1 MSGYCHC
8 ADSQGRELA
17 ETGRPTSGH
26 ATGREGR
33 SPSPYLQS
41 SSSSAHLLPASLWGV
56 RRRAWSANV
65 TRAPLST
72 AAAGPRGALRPLGR
86 GTLTSGRMQLR
97 AWQVGHRWVSG
108 SCNSAEL
115 PCAGRHLHPIPAAR
129 LREPVP
135 SSSDPMC
142 NDAGGGAGP
151 PSPAE
156 MARSGLLS
164 RVTPRTVLSLR
175 RFGAAPR

>member
-1 MSGYCHC
+1 MTFSAFRSRFPEVSGYCHC

-41 SSSSAHLLPASLWGV
+41 SSSSAHLLPASLWGA

-86 GTLTSGRMQLR
+86 GPSPLGGCSSELGKWDTGGFQGPVTQQSSPVLGGTCTPSLQPDFGSRSRLLPTPCVTMPVEALGPPHLLKWHAQ
-97 AWQVGHRWVSG
+97 G
-108 SCNSAEL
+108 SC
-115 PCAGRHLHPIPAAR
+115 PG
-129 LREPVP
+129 
-135 SSSDPMC
+135 
-142 NDAGGGAGP
+142 
-151 PSPAE
+151 
-156 MARSGLLS
+156 
-164 RVTPRTVLSLR
+164 
-175 RFGAAPR
+175 